1 MGLRVASITQAII
14 LQINKL
20 IRASVQHFI
29 VLIIQVQGLLLS
41 DEEQALKDYAH
52 QIVISIGQAQSAIA
66 WFNLWQGYFYI
77 LRSSS

>member
-1 MGLRVASITQAII
+1 MFDYSSPAASHMT
-14 LQINKL
+14 
-20 IRASVQHFI
+20 
-29 VLIIQVQGLLLS
+29 S
-41 DEEQALKDYAH
+41 DEEQAFMLKDYAH